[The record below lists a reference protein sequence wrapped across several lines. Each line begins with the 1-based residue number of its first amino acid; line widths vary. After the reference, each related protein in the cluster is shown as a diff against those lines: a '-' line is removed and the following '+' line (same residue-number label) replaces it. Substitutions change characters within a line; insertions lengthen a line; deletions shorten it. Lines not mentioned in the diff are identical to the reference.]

1 MLLGQFVVIAE
12 VADEL
17 VDLQDGDALARFA
30 LQSVVGLHYD
40 LEQLHGAVQ
49 QLELAVSQLLVALS
63 FQLGQSHLE
72 KLLFAEAMRRLQ
84 QDEHVI
90 GLAPRGHVIA
100 DRFEQCFYFKEAQ
113 DGVVVEQFVSAGLDG
128 EAVEALHDIGEA
140 VFLSGGIDTSR
151 SCFTYS
157 VYPACRKARLK

>member
-1 MLLGQFVVIAE
+1 
-12 VADEL
+12 
-17 VDLQDGDALARFA
+17 
-30 LQSVVGLHYD
+30 
-40 LEQLHGAVQ
+40 
-49 QLELAVSQLLVALS
+49 
-63 FQLGQSHLE
+63 
-72 KLLFAEAMRRLQ
+72 MRGLQ

-90 GLAPRGHVIA
+90 GLALCGHVIA
-100 DRFEQCFYFKEAQ
+100 DGFEQCFYFKEAQ

-151 SCFTYS
+151 SSFTYS